1 MSMHQATGNQTYSLN
16 LKLERKTAMN
26 KLLKGGLVMFGLFAE
41 CSQETTTAAL
51 EAFVTERIN
60 VK

>member
-1 MSMHQATGNQTYSLN
+1 
-16 LKLERKTAMN
+16 MN

-41 CSQETTTAAL
+41 CSQETTTAAR
-51 EAFVTERIN
+51 EAFVTERSN